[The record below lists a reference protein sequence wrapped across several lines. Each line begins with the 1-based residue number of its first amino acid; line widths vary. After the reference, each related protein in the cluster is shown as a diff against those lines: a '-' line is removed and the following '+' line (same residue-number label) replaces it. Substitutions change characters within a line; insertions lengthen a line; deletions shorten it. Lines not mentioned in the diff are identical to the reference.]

1 MDLKVK
7 NKKYHYLNSS
17 KLPKSL
23 LEKVYKFFQQPG
35 GKRAKTIELV

>member
-23 LEKVYKFFQQPG
+23 LENVYKFFQQLG
-35 GKRAKTIELV
+35 GKRAKTAELV